1 MTKKLMTFVVI
12 LIAGLLSVAKADDD
26 RRITIAQLPS
36 QAQLFIKSNF
46 RGKNVAYVTKDR
58 DGLRSDYEVKFKD
71 GSSID
76 FDHNGRWTD
85 IESRSLPSK
94 LVPGQIRS
102 YVAKN
107 HPGQKVVKISRE
119 RSGYDI
125 ELSDD
130 TDLEFNKNFHIVE
143 IDD

>member
-26 RRITIAQLPS
+26 RRISVAQLPS
-36 QAQLFIKSNF
+36 QAQTFIKSTF
-46 RGKNVAYVTKDR
+46 RGKKVAYVEKDR
-58 DGLRSDYEVKFKD
+58 DVLRNNYEVKFTD
-71 GSSID
+71 GSSVD

-85 IESRSLPSK
+85 IESRRIPSK
-94 LVPGQIRS
+94 LVPAGIRS
-102 YVAKN
+102 YVTRN

-119 RSGYDI
+119 RSGYDV

-130 TDLEFNKNFHIVE
+130 TDLEFDKNFRIVD